1 MSANGTIRLVWSRGE
16 DDFCAA
22 KIGTILQLEDRC
34 GAGIAEILSRLEN
47 GTWKIND
54 VRETIRLALIGG
66 GMTPTDAM
74 KAVELHVHG
83 NPEGLAPCVFLAH
96 TILTAVLIGVPGDT
110 VGKSVAAEAK
120 DPTSSM
126 KTDASAALEPTSTVK
141 GSGSAREKLTK

>member
-34 GAGIAEILSRLEN
+34 GAGIAEILTRLEN

-66 GMTPTDAM
+66 GMSPTDAM
-74 KAVELHVHG
+74 KAIELHVHG
-83 NPEGLAPCVFLAH
+83 NPEGLAASVFLAH
-96 TILTAVLIGVPGDT
+96 TILTTVLIGVQGDS
-110 VGKSVAAEAK
+110 VGKNEAAEAM
-120 DPTSSM
+120 DLTFFER
-126 KTDASAALEPTSTVK
+126 TDASAAPESTSSGK
-141 GSGSAREKLTK
+141 GSGSRREK